1 MSHPPIEGS
10 SASQPLV
17 SLLIPNRNNE
27 RVIELTLERLAAN
40 TTYAA
45 VELIVIDDGST
56 DASREILRRWRDS
69 GRFASFELLER
80 PHGGVMEALNAGLEA
95 ASGEVVVQLDSDA
108 TVETEGWVER
118 MLALLLTDER
128 VGVVTAKVV
137 FDYGLIQ
144 ACGVN
149 VVGPDGVHDRPT
161 RITERTGARRW
172 HARAEPYPEGTRP
185 EERRVAEVDS
195 GIGCCMMY
203 RRADALAVGGYDTAF
218 SPLWFDDL
226 DLCIALRQLGR
237 KVFFTPEVRVV
248 HRFGIRKRQPI
259 EPRGLREWALQ
270 RSWRVGV
277 GVAGLLSPITRA
289 RVKRRVGL
297 DRPRPEHRDR
307 LLHHY
312 AYWQDK
318 WGWHPLNPDMD
329 ELRRRHGHSE
339 ICWAFDHQRQT
350 AGREIAER
358 FERGLTS
365 VA

>member
-1 MSHPPIEGS
+1 
-10 SASQPLV
+10 
-17 SLLIPNRNNE
+17 
-27 RVIELTLERLAAN
+27 
-40 TTYAA
+40 
-45 VELIVIDDGST
+45 
-56 DASREILRRWRDS
+56 
-69 GRFASFELLER
+69 
-80 PHGGVMEALNAGLEA
+80 
-95 ASGEVVVQLDSDA
+95 
-108 TVETEGWVER
+108 
-118 MLALLLTDER
+118 
-128 VGVVTAKVV
+128 
-137 FDYGLIQ
+137 
-144 ACGVN
+144 
-149 VVGPDGVHDRPT
+149 
-161 RITERTGARRW
+161 
-172 HARAEPYPEGTRP
+172 
-185 EERRVAEVDS
+185 
-195 GIGCCMMY
+195 MMY

-259 EPRGLREWALQ
+259 EPRGLRDWALQ